1 MAVVVV
7 SVLLV
12 QFVAAAVV
20 TAAPTC
26 KEIDTDVLILGA
38 GMSGISAAKTL
49 YDNGTKDFMVLEATD
64 RIGGRI
70 RDEGFGGA
78 RVETGVYLLQGVPTE
93 DSNRKNY
100 PIWNLF
106 EPSGTCEKPEGQFAD
121 YESVLVYRNL
131 TDVDVTD
138 EFFDI
143 FDTAYDPANSIIT
156 SKSLANGDSDVSARE
171 AFEMYTD
178 WNPTNDT
185 ENLVDWYGFDYCFA
199 KPPKDVSL
207 FSSRPPLAYQARE
220 DGSIDGDYL
229 FTGQNG
235 DGFASVVSDCL
246 AKDFISS
253 VKLNTE
259 VTQVSW
265 SDECVCAKTQERD
278 ICGRYA
284 IITFSVGVLQEWVKE
299 NKFDPQ
305 LPQDK
310 VDAINAFGMATY
322 LRMFAKFSTPFW
334 DDVEYILHADE
345 QRGRFPLI
353 EPVGRL
359 LPNMP
364 NIISITASDPQSTSI
379 STKPESQTREE
390 IIELLE
396 GIYPDNF
403 NFTNATLEDLL
414 IPDWY
419 TNPYYRGAFSST
431 PPGVGEEERTILGRP
446 EGRLYFS
453 GETVNSKF
461 SQLVQGAYLAG
472 IDTAN
477 EILSASAGQVLLVP
491 LQCLLLLLL
500 VATAALL

>member
-1 MAVVVV
+1 MVCKMAVIVASILV
-7 SVLLV
+7 V
-12 QFVAAAVV
+12 QFVAASVV

-26 KEIDTDVLILGA
+26 EEIDTDVLILGA

-49 YDNGTKDFMVLEATD
+49 YDNGMKDFMVLEATD

-70 RDEGFGGA
+70 RDEEFGSV
-78 RVETGVYLLQGVPTE
+78 RVETGAYLLQGVPEE
-93 DSNRKNY
+93 DSDRKNF
-100 PIWNLF
+100 PVWNLF
-106 EPSGTCEKPEGQFAD
+106 ESGTCEKPEGQFAD
-121 YESVLVYRNL
+121 YDSILVYRGS
-131 TDVDVTD
+131 TDVTD
-138 EFFDI
+138 EFFGI
-143 FDTAYDPANSIIT
+143 FDTPYGPANEIIT
-156 SKSLANGDSDVSARE
+156 NKSLERQANGQPDLSARE

-178 WNPTNDT
+178 WNPKSDI
-185 ENLVDWYGFDYCFA
+185 EDLVDWYGFDYSFV
-199 KPPKDVSL
+199 KPPETVSL
-207 FSSRPPLAYQARE
+207 FFSRPPLVYQYGDA
-220 DGSIDGDYL
+220 DYL

-299 NKFDPQ
+299 NKFDPS
-305 LPQDK
+305 LPQEK
-310 VDAINAFGMATY
+310 VDAINAFDTATY
-322 LRMFAKFSTPFW
+322 LRMFARFSTNFW
-334 DDVEYILHADE
+334 DDVEYIHHADE

-364 NIISITASDPQSTSI
+364 NIISIAASDPQSISI
-379 STKPESQTREE
+379 STQPESQTRAE

-396 GIYPDNF
+396 GIYGAENVS
-403 NFTNATLEDLL
+403 TLEDLL

-419 TNPYYRGAFSST
+419 TNPYYRGAYSST
-431 PPGVGEEERTILGRP
+431 PPGVGGKERTMLGRP

-453 GETVNSKF
+453 GEAVISGFTQV
-461 SQLVQGAYLAG
+461 VQGAYLAG

-491 LQCLLLLLL
+491 LYCLLLLAAM
-500 VATAALL
+500 ATFL